1 MHEEQGKRGL
11 RRQKLLSL
19 IGRFAP
25 IRAARISP
33 ADPAL
38 VAFAQRLVLDQGAY
52 DEYVRSPERS
62 LRAAGLD
69 PDTINIEWVSGVVDQ
84 LRARAAGLESV
95 FDPIAT
101 EQTQKETEQATHW
114 NFDRSSS
121 STTQFESHSSF
132 DKGYTSQTST
142 SESTYTNK
150 NFASS
155 GIGRD
160 PETLLRHELNLLFY
174 PGQPLVTPGLISLIR
189 ESLARVTR

>member
-1 MHEEQGKRGL
+1 MHEEQGNRGA
-11 RRQKLLSL
+11 RKPKLLSL
-19 IGRFAP
+19 IGRFVP
-25 IRAARISP
+25 IRAARIAP
-33 ADPAL
+33 ADPTL
-38 VAFAQRLVLDQGAY
+38 VGFAQRLVLDQTAY

-69 PDTINIEWVSGVVDQ
+69 PDELNVEWLSDVVTQ

-95 FDPIAT
+95 FDQIAT
-101 EQTQKETEQATHW
+101 EQTQRETEQATQW

-121 STTQFESHSSF
+121 STTQYESHSSF

-142 SESTYTNK
+142 GESSYTNK

-160 PETLLRHELNLLFY
+160 PESLLRHELNLLFY

-189 ESLARVTR
+189 AGIERVTR